1 MALSKK
7 EFEELRAEFHRVIE
21 ESNRNPYQY
30 HVMPYRRRWLVRS
43 REEPPFRRFLRSK
56 DAAVELARGLA
67 IETRGE
73 LIIHS
78 WDGDVEEVVSFK
90 LDPSGESRQPTKIRV
105 TLDGTHGR

>member
-43 REEPPFRRFLRSK
+43 REEPPFRRFFRSK
-56 DAAVELARGLA
+56 EVAVELARELA
-67 IETRGE
+67 FKTRGE

-90 LDPSGESRQPTKIRV
+90 SDPSGEARQPIKIQV
-105 TLDGTHGR
+105 KLDGTRGR